1 MPRPAGTPE
10 RKSVVQDLI
19 NGNNESETK
28 KKKYVVNVYFDAE
41 LEQQIKRKADQ
52 ESRSVS
58 SYIQNLV
65 KQDLAK

>member
-28 KKKYVVNVYFDAE
+28 KKKYVVNVYFDA
-41 LEQQIKRKADQ
+41 
-52 ESRSVS
+52 
-58 SYIQNLV
+58 
-65 KQDLAK
+65 